1 MDAFTIKDLENL
13 SGIKAHTIRIWEQR
27 YSFIKPL
34 RSDTNIRH
42 YNNDELKTILNVA
55 LLNKFGFKISQIDRM
70 TELDIKERI
79 LSLSQTEAQ
88 QERIINQMIQQMV
101 DLNMDAFESIL
112 DLCIAQKGI
121 EKTIIQVIFLFL
133 ERIGILWHTRHINPA
148 HEHLVSNII
157 RRKLI
162 VGIDNA
168 VENNY
173 TGKTALLFLPDGEY
187 HEIGLLFVYFL
198 LKTQGVKVLYLGA
211 NISTDDVAYVAKL
224 KNPDFLYS
232 HLTSV
237 ANNFKF
243 DKFLSNMHSSV
254 GQHKIIISGQVTQS
268 CKKKPF
274 FNIDIIKTFGEVTA
288 FVASL

>member
-70 TELDIKERI
+70 TELDMKEKI
-79 LSLSQTEAQ
+79 LSLSQIEAQ
-88 QERIINQMIQQMV
+88 QERIINQMIQHMV

-112 DLCIAQKGI
+112 DHCIVQKGI
-121 EKTIIQVIFLFL
+121 ENTIIQVIFLFL

-162 VGIDNA
+162 VGIDKI
-168 VENNY
+168 VVNNY
-173 TGKTALLFLPDGEY
+173 AGKTALLFLPEGEY

-198 LKTQGVKVLYLGA
+198 LKSKSVKVSYLGA

-224 KNPDFLYS
+224 KKPDFLYT

-243 DKFLSNMHSSV
+243 EKFLSNMHSSL
-254 GQHKIIISGQVTQS
+254 GHSKIIVSGQVTQTF
-268 CKKKPF
+268 KKKSF
-274 FNIDIIKTFGEVTA
+274 SNIDLIKSFDEVNTFL
-288 FVASL
+288 ASV